1 MYKLIRNRDNL
12 IRRAPKIKWIEF
24 DETGKYLK
32 DHENPQ
38 IGFSLLLSPFNIY
51 FTWMTTLVTEIL
63 EQKDNYIHFKT
74 ENSEYE
80 LFKENMIEGNEFEI
94 YNDLLLDKYLSTS
107 PSENEQNDELENE
120 M

>member
-32 DHENPQ
+32 DHNKPQ

-51 FTWMTTLVTEIL
+51 FTWMTTSITEIL
-63 EQKDNYIHFKT
+63 EERDDYIHFKT
-74 ENSEYE
+74 INSEYE
-80 LFKENMIEGNEFEI
+80 LFKEMIEGNEFEI
-94 YNDLLLDKYLSTS
+94 YNDLLLDKYLSDNKDV
-107 PSENEQNDELENE
+107 EIDEDEE
-120 M
+120 